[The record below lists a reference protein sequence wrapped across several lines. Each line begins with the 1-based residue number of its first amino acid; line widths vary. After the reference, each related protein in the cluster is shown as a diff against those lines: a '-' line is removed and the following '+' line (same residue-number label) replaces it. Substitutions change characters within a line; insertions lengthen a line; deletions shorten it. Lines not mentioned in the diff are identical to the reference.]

1 MQLNLSNIEYT
12 YPLAVEP
19 TIRNVTAT
27 FPAGW
32 TGFVGD
38 NGSGKTTLARIVCG
52 LLRPDA
58 GVVSPSFFSTYCDQS
73 TEEAPG
79 NLEDFAVAYDRAAIK
94 LRNELAIGDDWP
106 WRYDTLSCGQQ
117 KRLQVACALW
127 SAPDVLVVD
136 EPTNH
141 VDASTRQALF
151 TALSKFKGI
160 GVLISH
166 DRELLDALCSQCLF
180 MTNGTVIMRPGGYS
194 QASSQVALERSS
206 AIHAREIAQK
216 ETARTEREAQRRR
229 EEASRVQARR
239 SGKGIAK
246 NDSDARA
253 KKRHYIVSGQ
263 DGKAGKL
270 SARMQDRL
278 EKAEDDVADS
288 KVEKR
293 YDAHVWLDAE
303 PSKRKVLFRM
313 EPGRIAVGE
322 SLLSLPALF
331 IGNTDHIGL
340 VGDNGSGKTTLVKK
354 IIASISADMSSIDT
368 SLIDTSFMDATSAN
382 TGRADTRVLYIP
394 QEPDVLQKEKTLKK
408 MRELPSVQRGQVL
421 SIVAQL
427 NSDPDCILEGDT
439 VSPGEMRK
447 LMLALGILESPEL
460 LVMDE
465 PTNYL
470 DLGSTEAL
478 ERLLSV
484 YPGALL
490 LVSHDASLVSS
501 ATSITWRIQKSED
514 GYELVAN

>member
-58 GVVSPSFFSTYCDQS
+58 GVVSPSFFSTYCAQS
-73 TEEAPG
+73 TEEPPG

-94 LRNELAIGDDWP
+94 LRNELSIGDEWP
-106 WRYDTLSCGQQ
+106 WRYNTLSCGQQ

-141 VDASTRQALF
+141 VDASTRHALF

-180 MTNGTVIMRPGGYS
+180 IANGTVIMRPGGYS

-216 ETARTEREAQRRR
+216 EKARTEREAQRRR
-229 EEASRVQARR
+229 EEASRVQTRR

-293 YDAHVWLDAE
+293 YDAHVWLDVE

-313 EPGRIAVGE
+313 EPGCISVGE

-354 IIASISADMSSIDT
+354 IIASISADSSSIDT
-368 SLIDTSFMDATSAN
+368 SLIDTSFMDATAN
-382 TGRADTRVLYIP
+382 TDRADTRVLYIP

-408 MRELPSVQRGQVL
+408 MRELSNAQRGQVL

-514 GYELVAN
+514 GYELTVG

>member
-38 NGSGKTTLARIVCG
+38 NGSGKTTLARVVCG
-52 LLRPDA
+52 LLQPDA
-58 GVVSPSFFSTYCDQS
+58 GVVSPSLFSTYCAQS
-73 TEEAPG
+73 TEEPPG

-94 LRNELAIGDDWP
+94 LRNELSIGDEWP
-106 WRYDTLSCGQQ
+106 WRFDTLSCGQQ

-141 VDASTRQALF
+141 VDASTRHALF

-180 MTNGTVIMRPGGYS
+180 IANGTVIMRPGGYS

-216 ETARTEREAQRRR
+216 EKARTEREAQRRR

-293 YDAHVWLDAE
+293 YDAHVWLDVE

-313 EPGRIAVGE
+313 EPGCISVGE

-354 IIASISADMSSIDT
+354 IIASISADSSSIDT
-368 SLIDTSFMDATSAN
+368 SLIDTSFMDATAN
-382 TGRADTRVLYIP
+382 TDRADTRVLYIP

-408 MRELPSVQRGQVL
+408 MRELSSAQRGQVL

-514 GYELVAN
+514 GYELTVG